1 MSAASH
7 QFGKAQPGCSET
19 TTLRDFDGTL
29 HVFGCGSVKTYRCS
43 RTWALP
49 GTRLEPVY
57 VDGYATSYDASGH
70 RTMISSRE
78 TSYRS
83 VPTSSGLTS
92 CTEIGDALPPDPSFR
107 EGPKP
112 VAAPPVEARTE
123 QGRVTLRLELVLNRT
138 ALLTMTADP
147 SVQSDRVG
155 FRLFY
160 LAQDPS
166 QDVCKLAFTLDDRPF
181 ATPDAT
187 PMRDGQML
195 SQQLVLEGEKLSSF
209 DQLRRLGLTSCRRGW
224 FLSRDQIL
232 RVRELMARLRQEL
245 ARSVPQRVVLP
256 APSVAP
262 PAASVAPAQASA
274 STPTPLH

>member
-1 MSAASH
+1 MSRGRRARIGRPGIASGILAALVLGACHPMSAASH

-92 CTEIGDALPPDPSFR
+92 CTEIGDALPPDP
-107 EGPKP
+107 
-112 VAAPPVEARTE
+112 
-123 QGRVTLRLELVLNRT
+123 
-138 ALLTMTADP
+138 
-147 SVQSDRVG
+147 
-155 FRLFY
+155 
-160 LAQDPS
+160 
-166 QDVCKLAFTLDDRPF
+166 
-181 ATPDAT
+181 
-187 PMRDGQML
+187 
-195 SQQLVLEGEKLSSF
+195 
-209 DQLRRLGLTSCRRGW
+209 
-224 FLSRDQIL
+224 
-232 RVRELMARLRQEL
+232 
-245 ARSVPQRVVLP
+245 
-256 APSVAP
+256 
-262 PAASVAPAQASA
+262 
-274 STPTPLH
+274 